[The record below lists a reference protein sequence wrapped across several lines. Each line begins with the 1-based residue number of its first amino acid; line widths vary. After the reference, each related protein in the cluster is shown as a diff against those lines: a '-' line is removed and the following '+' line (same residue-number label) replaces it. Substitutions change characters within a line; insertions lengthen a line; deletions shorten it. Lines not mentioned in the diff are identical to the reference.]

1 MSKNTIRIIV
11 WLVGLYVMCQAIAD
25 VGATKLVEIGGVVMP
40 GGTFIFALTFTLR
53 DMIHKRLG
61 KDWARAAIVA
71 AAGMNIILALY
82 MAAIG
87 RLPSPD
93 LFALG
98 DALGAIFAIVPA
110 ITIGSI
116 AAEFASEMTDTE
128 VYHFWKTRFPR
139 APQWSRVLVS
149 NASSLPIDSIIF
161 TLLAFVVLPPV
172 FGAEAMP
179 FGVAVARLASGQILY
194 KAAVTL
200 ISLPL
205 IYTIPDRPVDDLLL
219 ARAGTATTTTL

>member
-1 MSKNTIRIIV
+1 MTKTVIRAIV
-11 WLVGLYVMCQAIAD
+11 LLVGTYVMAQAIAD
-25 VGATKLVEIGGVVMP
+25 IGATKLVQIGGVVMP

-61 KDWARAAIVA
+61 KEWAKTAIYT
-71 AAGMNIILALY
+71 AAGLNVLLALY
-82 MAAIG
+82 MLLLS

-93 LFALG
+93 FFTLG
-98 DALGAIFAIVPA
+98 DSWNAIFAIVPA

-116 AAEFASEMTDTE
+116 VAELVSELTDTE

-139 APQWSRVLVS
+139 APQWSRVIAS
-149 NASSLPIDSIIF
+149 NFVSLPIDSIVF
-161 TLLAFVVLPPV
+161 TGLAFVLLPPL

-179 FGVAVARLASGQILY
+179 LGGVITRVASGQILY

-205 IYTIPDRPVDDLLL
+205 IYTVKDKPLNELV
-219 ARAGTATTTTL
+219 TAD

>member
-1 MSKNTIRIIV
+1 MSKQTIRAIV
-11 WLVGLYVMCQAIAD
+11 LLVGTYVMAQAIAD
-25 VGATKLVEIGGVVMP
+25 IGATKLVEIGGVVMP

-53 DMIHKRLG
+53 DMIHKQLG
-61 KDWARAAIVA
+61 REWARMTIFA
-71 AAGMNIILALY
+71 AAGLNVLLAAYLLT
-82 MAAIG
+82 IS

-93 LFALG
+93 FFALG
-98 DALGAIFAIVPA
+98 DAWRAIFAIVPA

-116 AAEFASEMTDTE
+116 VAELVSELTDTE

-139 APQWSRVLVS
+139 APQWSRVIAS
-149 NASSLPIDSIIF
+149 NFVSLPIDSIVF
-161 TLLAFVVLPPV
+161 TGLAFVLLPPL

-179 FGVAVARLASGQILY
+179 LGGAITRVASGQILY

-205 IYTIPDRPVDDLLL
+205 IYTVKDKPLNELV
-219 ARAGTATTTTL
+219 TAD